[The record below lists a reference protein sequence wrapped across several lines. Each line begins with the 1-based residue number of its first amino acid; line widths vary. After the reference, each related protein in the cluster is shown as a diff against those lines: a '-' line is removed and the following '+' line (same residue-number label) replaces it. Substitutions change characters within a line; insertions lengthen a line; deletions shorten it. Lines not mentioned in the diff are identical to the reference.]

1 MSFPPWFGAAN
12 DLESSMS
19 PEIDSVTRVR
29 MVPGTHCVTD
39 SASEGWNWSVAACR
53 CIFWIRSSSCSL
65 DRAATPAPRQWGRGN
80 HLSAR
85 VDHLSGGPDTKDAG
99 LAGGIDSDEA
109 PSSMERL
116 WSPAVAT
123 GWQPVANRT
132 VPKNGLDTPKPLPWV
147 TTACREDHMIS
158 TSANAGASPEE
169 SRRMLRQIGPR

>member
-1 MSFPPWFGAAN
+1 MIWRALCPRRSILSRASGWSRAPTVLLILPVRDGIGPSLLADASFGLGRVLVPW
-12 DLESSMS
+12 
-19 PEIDSVTRVR
+19 
-29 MVPGTHCVTD
+29 
-39 SASEGWNWSVAACR
+39 
-53 CIFWIRSSSCSL
+53 

-132 VPKNGLDTPKPLPWV
+132 VPKNCLDTPKPLPWV

-158 TSANAGASPEE
+158 TSANARASPEE